1 MRDAERHR
9 GAAGDVASTACH
21 VTTLPWP
28 PRPEM
33 MPVRRTLTFL
43 LLALVLAATACGS
56 GEEPSGAPADT
67 DQATE
72 AGTLTG
78 VLGGDGQ
85 LEGGCAWI
93 EPTGGPDADLGDRVE
108 PLWPDGHRVEFE
120 PDLRLLGPDGE
131 VVAVRGDELVLEGAP
146 AEDMATACQIGP
158 PYRVDRITGV
168 VGR

>member
-1 MRDAERHR
+1 MPR
-9 GAAGDVASTACH
+9 
-21 VTTLPWP
+21 TLP
-28 PRPEM
+28 
-33 MPVRRTLTFL
+33 L
-43 LLALVLAATACGS
+43 LLLVLTLVVTACG
-56 GEEPSGAPADT
+56 GGDDPSDAPDDT
-67 DQATE
+67 GDATE

-78 VLGGDGQ
+78 VLGGDAQ

-131 VVAVRGDELVLEGAP
+131 VVAEEGDELVLEGAA
-146 AEDMATACQIGP
+146 AEDMATACQVGP
-158 PYRVDRITGV
+158 PYRVDRIAGL